1 MIERDLLGFNRSSI
15 GLNDDFLGRDG
26 DLTIWHIYIHIVVL
40 LDLIMKSN
48 DSFGISYGSNGGL
61 MVDMISWWFIGFDGN
76 LKVI

>member
-26 DLTIWHIYIHIVVL
+26 DLTLWYIYIHIVVL

-48 DSFGISYGSNGGL
+48 DSFGISCGSNGSL